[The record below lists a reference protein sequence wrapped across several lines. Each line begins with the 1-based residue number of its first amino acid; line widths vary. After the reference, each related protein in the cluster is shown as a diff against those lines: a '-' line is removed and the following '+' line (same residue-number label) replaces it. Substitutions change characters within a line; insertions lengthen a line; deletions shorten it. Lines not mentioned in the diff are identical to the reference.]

1 MNDNFRNFRLKLIFL
16 ALCILILLA
25 IKGHVNLGY
34 APELEKKS
42 IIIDKQ
48 TADNNAQT
56 VAAETGAKVY
66 VLDSMLGGGEGYIE
80 IIEQNLKI
88 VESME

>member
-34 APELEKKS
+34 APEL
-42 IIIDKQ
+42 
-48 TADNNAQT
+48 
-56 VAAETGAKVY
+56 
-66 VLDSMLGGGEGYIE
+66 
-80 IIEQNLKI
+80 
-88 VESME
+88 